1 MIDFLPTMPGIVAR
15 IIGQA
20 ARAAIDTESEFFD
33 SVCSEFIN
41 WQNEFLIELSD
52 IEHDR
57 QTAIVNKVWADIQKL
72 LSLTTL
78 AQPTNEQ

>member
-1 MIDFLPTMPGIVAR
+1 MQDFLPTMPGIVAR

-20 ARAAIDTESEFFD
+20 ARVAIDTELEFFD

-41 WQNEFLIELSD
+41 WQNEFLVELSD

-57 QTAIVNKVWADIQKL
+57 QTAIVNKVWADIEKL
-72 LSLTTL
+72 LGLPTWE
-78 AQPTNEQ
+78 QPKKEL

>member
-20 ARAAIDTESEFFD
+20 ARAAIDTESDFWEQIQI
-33 SVCSEFIN
+33 EHIN
-41 WQNEFLIELSD
+41 WQNEFVTELSD
-52 IEHDR
+52 IEVDR

-72 LSLTTL
+72 MNLPTL
-78 AQPTNEQ
+78 DQPTKE

>member
-1 MIDFLPTMPGIVAR
+1 MIDFLPTMPGIIAR
-15 IIGQA
+15 IVGQA
-20 ARAAIDTESEFFD
+20 ARVAVDTDSEFFD

-57 QTAIVNKVWADIQKL
+57 QTAIVNKVWADIEKL
-72 LSLTTL
+72 LSLPTGN
-78 AQPTNEQ
+78 QPTNEQ